1 MKKSLFPLLF
11 LFVCIAI
18 SILGCKSPAA
28 TNADQKSTDAAG
40 NAQLRLPFE
49 KYKLDNGLTV
59 IMHVDDSDPVVAVAL
74 TAHVGSSR
82 EVAGRTGFA
91 HLFEHLLFLESENL
105 GKGGLDAM
113 SARIGGAGA
122 NGSTSRDVTN
132 YFQTVPKDA
141 LEKMIWA
148 EADKL
153 GFFINTVTDQVL
165 AKEKQVVKNE
175 KRQSYDNQPYGNESY
190 VIDKNL
196 YPENHPYNWQVI
208 GSLEDLQKATLEDVK
223 DFYKRWYTTNNTT
236 LTITGDIDINQT
248 KALVARYFGEFKA
261 GPAVTPLPVKPV
273 TLLETKRLYHEDNF
287 ANLPKLT
294 MNWPT
299 VPSFHPDSYALD
311 VLAEYLSNGKRA
323 PLTQV
328 IVEDKKLAGNP
339 RMRNSTSQLAGQLQ
353 LAVQGYNGV
362 DLNSIAGA
370 INEALLLF
378 EKNSIPQQD
387 LDRIKTVTETDFYS
401 QLGSVLGKG
410 FLLTQYD
417 IYTGNPGYITQ
428 DLKGVQAVTKQD
440 VMRVYNTYIKNKN
453 YVMTSFVPKGQVQLA
468 VANST
473 RAQVEEEVIIQGVE
487 EDFDA
492 SITASYER
500 TPSSFDRTMEPPYG
514 PKPQLLVPQIWDD
527 AYDMGLKV
535 MGIENNEVPLVSL
548 ELEVSSG
555 LLQEPMDKIGISNI
569 LARLLTKGTAYK
581 TTEQFENQLQN
592 LGASVSIS
600 AGYSKTT
607 INATTLA
614 RNLDEVAGLIQEML
628 TTPRWDDQEFELIK
642 KQTLDAIQR
651 QKSNPN
657 AIAALEFRKILYGN
671 DHILAQ
677 NLQGN
682 AMTVE
687 SITMQEVQD
696 FYLKNIRP
704 QVFTLNVVGAV
715 NRAQVA
721 RAFKPLDAVW
731 KPKATVVANVPP
743 VRSIE
748 KAAIYFYDVPGAKQS
763 VIYVGQHALKAVDPQ
778 YYPAQVMN
786 YRLGGGGFA
795 SQLMQELRESKG
807 YTYGVNSEFNGDE
820 IAGVFVVRTGVRTNV
835 TLESAVLIKDL
846 LENYGKSFNADDLE
860 VTKSYMIKSS
870 ARSFETSGAKLNM
883 LSDIKNYKY
892 PANYALKNQEFVE
905 RLDLNQMQQLIK
917 DNLNPDK
924 MIYLIVG
931 DAATQLARMS
941 ALGYGKPILLNA
953 NE

>member
-1 MKKSLFPLLF
+1 MKKSFFPVLF
-11 LFVCIAI
+11 LWICATVII
-18 SILGCKSPAA
+18 SGCKSSA
-28 TNADQKSTDAAG
+28 TTKTTPTAIKAVG
-40 NAQLRLPFE
+40 NAPIVLPFE
-49 KYKLDNGLTV
+49 KYTLENGLTV
-59 IMHVDDSDPVVAVAL
+59 IMHVDNSDPVVAVAL
-74 TAHVGSSR
+74 TAHVGSAR

-141 LEKMIWA
+141 LEKIIWA

-208 GSLEDLQKATLEDVK
+208 GSLEDLQKATLDDVK
-223 DFYKRWYTTNNTT
+223 EFYKRWYTTNNTT
-236 LTITGDIDINQT
+236 LTITGDIDIEQT
-248 KALVARYFGEFKA
+248 KAMVARYFGEFKT
-261 GPAVTPLPVKPV
+261 GPAVQSLAIKPV
-273 TLLETKRLYHEDNF
+273 VLTETKRLYHEDNF

-311 VLAEYLSNGKRA
+311 VLAEYLSNGKKA

-328 IVEDKKLAGNP
+328 IVESKKLAGNP
-339 RMRNSTSQLAGQLQ
+339 RMSNRTSELAGQMQ
-353 LAVQGYNGV
+353 LAVQAYNGI
-362 DLNSIAGA
+362 DLNTVVSATD
-370 INEALLLF
+370 EAFVLF
-378 EKNSIPQQD
+378 EKNGISQED
-387 LDRIKTVTETDFYS
+387 LDRIKTATETDFYR

-417 IYTGNPGYITQ
+417 IYTGNPGYIAQ
-428 DLKGVQAVTKQD
+428 DLKGVQSVTQQD

-453 YVMTSFVPKGQVQLA
+453 YVMTSFVPKGQTQLV
-468 VANST
+468 VAKSA
-473 RAQVEEEVIIQGVE
+473 RAQVEEEVIIQGAE
-487 EDFDA
+487 EEFDA
-492 SITASYER
+492 STTANYEP
-500 TPSSFDRTMEPPYG
+500 TPSSFDRTIEPPYG
-514 PKPQLLVPQIWDD
+514 PKPQLRVPQIWND
-527 AYDMGLKV
+527 AYDMGIKV

-548 ELEVSSG
+548 ELEVTSG
-555 LLQEPMDKIGISNI
+555 LLQEPKDKIGISNI
-569 LARLLTKGTAYK
+569 MARLLTKGTATK

-592 LGASVSIS
+592 LGASIS
-600 AGYSKTT
+600 VDAGYSKTT
-607 INATTLA
+607 ISATTLV

-628 TTPRWDDQEFELIK
+628 VSPRWDNQEFELIK

-657 AIAALEFRKILYGN
+657 AIAALEFKKILYGS

-682 AMTVE
+682 AMTVA
-687 SITMQEVQD
+687 SITLQEVKD
-696 FYLKNIRP
+696 FYEKNIRP
-704 QVFTLNVVGAV
+704 QAFTLNVVGAA
-715 NRAQVA
+715 NRAQIA
-721 RAFKPLDAVW
+721 HAFKPLDAVW
-731 KPKATVVANVPP
+731 KSKATVVASVPP
-743 VRSIE
+743 VQSIE
-748 KAAIYFYDVPGAKQS
+748 KPAVYFYDVPGAKQS

-807 YTYGVNSEFNGDE
+807 YTYGVSSAFNGDE
-820 IAGVFVVRTGVRTNV
+820 LAGFFAVRTGVRTNV
-835 TLESAVLIKDL
+835 TLESAVLIKEL
-846 LENYGKSFNADDLE
+846 LENYGKSFNANDLE

-870 ARSFETSGAKLNM
+870 ARSFETSAAKLNM
-883 LSDIKNYKY
+883 LSTIKNYKY

-905 RLDLNQMQQLIK
+905 QLDLDHMQQLIK
-917 DNLNPDK
+917 SNLHPEK

-941 ALGYGKPILLNA
+941 ALGYGDPILLNA